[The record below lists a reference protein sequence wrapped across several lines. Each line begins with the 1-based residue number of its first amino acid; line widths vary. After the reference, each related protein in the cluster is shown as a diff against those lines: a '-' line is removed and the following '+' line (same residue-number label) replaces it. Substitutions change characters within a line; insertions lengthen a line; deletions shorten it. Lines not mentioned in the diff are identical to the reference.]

1 LIQQKRDFGPLSF
14 KFNPVWLHNRKAL
27 EIITN
32 IWNQKI
38 EGSLSFIWETKL
50 KVTKAV
56 LKEWAKTDYK
66 EPIAERKEFQQQL
79 VDLQDTMECTAV
91 SQQVHME
98 EKDYMGNSTMHPF
111 KAEGYVNKN
120 TNQF

>member
-1 LIQQKRDFGPLSF
+1 VAAQQESIR
-14 KFNPVWLHNRKAL
+14 NNNQHL
-27 EIITN
+27 ES
-32 IWNQKI
+32 KI

-91 SQQVHME
+91 SQ
-98 EKDYMGNSTMHPF
+98 
-111 KAEGYVNKN
+111 
-120 TNQF
+120 